1 MEDLCERASRRAM
14 LEELYPVDDAGSAF
28 SEISV
33 YQMTSLI
40 QIVTALNKKQTE
52 LKETAD
58 KIPNLLDE
66 HRSQNT
72 HPNASNCNFRRPCNL
87 HRSRGGFYLRQQ
99 FNPSYQFNKGR
110 QMQQP
115 FKERS

>member
-1 MEDLCERASRRAM
+1 M

-33 YQMTSLI
+33 YQVTSLI
-40 QIVTALNKKQTE
+40 QSVTALNKKQTE

-58 KIPNLLDE
+58 KIPNSLEE
-66 HRSQNT
+66 HKSQNT
-72 HPNASNCNFRRPCNL
+72 HPNASNSNFRQPYNL
-87 HRSRGGFYLRQQ
+87 YRSRGVFYRRQQ
-99 FNPSYQFNKGR
+99 FNLPYKFKKGR